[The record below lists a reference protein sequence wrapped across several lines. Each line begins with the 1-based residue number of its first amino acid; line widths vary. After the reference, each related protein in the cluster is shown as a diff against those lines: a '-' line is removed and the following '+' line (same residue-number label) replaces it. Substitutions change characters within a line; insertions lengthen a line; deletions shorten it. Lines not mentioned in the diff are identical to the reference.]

1 MCNDIERINHN
12 KKVLK
17 LIKGKIEE
25 DSESS
30 PIKTKTKYYKKLLN
44 FYNKVGHEN
53 RKRSSSPINKG
64 IYVSKAFLYFNFE
77 IDIEIS

>member
-30 PIKTKTKYYKKLLN
+30 PIKTKAKYYKKLLN

-53 RKRSSSPINKG
+53 RKRSALSTNKG
-64 IYVSKAFLYFNFE
+64 TYVSKAILYFNFY
-77 IDIEIS
+77 IDIGIS